1 MSNILLNFVYKVYIG
16 TKQGDI
22 MVMDLHGNPVT
33 RVELAPDTHIAR
45 LEQTEVP
52 CKIHLNG
59 VFSKVTSSG
68 K

>member
-1 MSNILLNFVYKVYIG
+1 MLNFVYKVYIG

-45 LEQTEVP
+45 LEQTKIP
-52 CKIHLNG
+52 RKIHING

>member
-1 MSNILLNFVYKVYIG
+1 MYIG

-45 LEQTEVP
+45 LEQTKIP
-52 CKIHLNG
+52 RKIHLNG
-59 VFSKVTSSG
+59 VFSKVT
-68 K
+68 